1 MARYTA
7 DSKEKVRDAVDFLA
21 LVGQYTELRK
31 AGTTRYTG
39 LCPFHDERTPSF
51 GIEPGA
57 KVFKCFGCGE
67 GGDVF
72 RFVELKEGL
81 DFRAAMEFLA
91 DRFGVELELEDED
104 PDEARKRQTRDR
116 LMELLERTAAFY
128 VRNLWDSPEAAKA
141 RDYLA
146 GRGLDEQLLREFRV
160 GYAPSR
166 FDAVLVPSRRA
177 GYTEAELLEAGLVV
191 RSQKSTGVYDR
202 FRGRI
207 TFPLCDRRGHVMG
220 FGARRLNEDD
230 QGPKYLNSN
239 DGLVFHKGKN
249 VYASDIARTYAAKA
263 GAVILAEGYTDVIAL
278 HQAGLRNSVGLMG
291 TALTPDQVTELARLA
306 PVVQLALDAD
316 SAGQEAMVRAS
327 KVATNRNV
335 QFRVVPLPAG
345 SDPADL
351 VQAEGA
357 AAMQSLVSASIPFVS
372 FQVQRELDGGDLQ
385 SAEGKDAV
393 IDALH
398 PVFADLPPGAVRE
411 ELLRNVA
418 DRTNVMP
425 TVLAERLA
433 APVRAQPP
441 KPVRATPPPPVEG
454 EAPAARQSA
463 GLAAGPRAR
472 TERSLLTEVV
482 AQPEAGRALLE
493 RLDLDWAFTIDLHR
507 RAAQHLIAHID
518 DPTAAIDPEDRDLSS
533 LMAGLVMRAGE
544 HASTTASLDAELA
557 KLRLAEIE
565 RRMAAARASGGDD
578 VVALAEDRAA
588 AQREMDE
595 AITRA
600 MEEGQKAAQ

>member
-1 MARYTA
+1 M
-7 DSKEKVRDAVDFLA
+7 
-21 LVGQYTELRK
+21 LRL
-31 AGTTRYTG
+31 R
-39 LCPFHDERTPSF
+39 R
-51 GIEPGA
+51 
-57 KVFKCFGCGE
+57 

-81 DFRAAMEFLA
+81 DFRSAMEHLA

-166 FDAVLVPSRRA
+166 FDAVLIPSRRA

-249 VYASDIARTYAAKA
+249 VYASDIARSHAAKA

-278 HQAGLRNSVGLMG
+278 HQAGLRNAVGLMG

-351 VQAEGA
+351 VQAEGP
-357 AAMQSLVSASIPFVS
+357 AAMQSLVSASVPFVS

-398 PVFADLPPGAVRE
+398 PVFADLPAGAVRE

-418 DRTNVMP
+418 DRTNLMP

-433 APVRAQPP
+433 APVRSQPP
-441 KPVRATPPPPVEG
+441 KPVRVSPPPSQDDG
-454 EAPAARQSA
+454 EAPAPRQQAA

-472 TERSLLTEVV
+472 TERSLLTEIVS
-482 AQPEAGRALLE
+482 QPEAGRALLE
-493 RLDLDWAFTIDLHR
+493 SLDLDWAFTVDLHR
-507 RAAQHLIAHID
+507 RAARHLIAHPD
-518 DPTAAIDPEDRDLSS
+518 DPTAGIDPEDRDLSS
-533 LMAGLVMRAGE
+533 LVAGLVMRAGE
-544 HASTTASLDAELA
+544 HVSTKASLDAELA

-565 RRMAAARASGGDD
+565 RRMADSRATGADD

-588 AQREMDE
+588 AQREMDD

-600 MEEGQKAAQ
+600 MEESQ